1 MVRNE
6 QFSWIWA
13 GTLIAVLGPYFLFV
27 SVARS
32 AESEPTFMVQIT
44 ALALALI
51 IMAIIAGLST
61 LIARFNHRDRPDT
74 QLDERDRLI
83 ELRSSKVSYYVLMVG
98 MIIVGCVMPF
108 DASGWE
114 IVNTAVLAIAL
125 AEVTG
130 CMLTLRGYRRGIRV

>member
-13 GTLIAVLGPYFLFV
+13 ITLITVLGPYFVFV
-27 SVARS
+27 SVIRA
-32 AESEPTFMVQIT
+32 AESEPTFIFQIT
-44 ALALALI
+44 ALATALT
-51 IMAIIAGLST
+51 IMGIVAGLST
-61 LIARFNHRDRPDT
+61 LISRVRHRDHPAAPT
-74 QLDERDRLI
+74 DERDRLI
-83 ELRSSKVSYYVLMVG
+83 ELRSSKVSYYILMVG

-114 IVNTAVLAIAL
+114 IVNTAVFAIAV

-130 CMLTLRGYRRGIRV
+130 CLLTVRGYRRGIRV

>member
-13 GTLIAVLGPYFLFV
+13 GTLIAVLGPYFVFV
-27 SVARS
+27 SVVRA
-32 AESEPTFMVQIT
+32 AETEPSFLFQIT
-44 ALALALI
+44 ALAAALI
-51 IMAIIAGLST
+51 MMAIVAGGST
-61 LIARFNHRDRPDT
+61 LISRVRHRDLPNT
-74 QLDERDRLI
+74 QPDERDRLI

-108 DASGWE
+108 SASGWD
-114 IVNTAVLAIAL
+114 IVNTAVFAIAV

-130 CMLTLRGYRRGIRV
+130 CLLTVQGYRRGIRV

>member
-13 GTLIAVLGPYFLFV
+13 GTLIAVLGPYFVFV

-32 AESEPTFMVQIT
+32 AEREPTFLFQIT
-44 ALALALI
+44 ALAAALI
-51 IMAIIAGLST
+51 IMALVAGLST
-61 LIARFNHRDRPDT
+61 LISRVRHRDRPDT
-74 QLDERDRLI
+74 QPDERDRLI

-98 MIIVGCVMPF
+98 IIIVGCVMPF
-108 DASGWE
+108 DASGWD
-114 IVNTAVLAIAL
+114 IVNTAVLAIAV

-130 CMLTLRGYRRGIRV
+130 CLLTVRGYRRGIRV